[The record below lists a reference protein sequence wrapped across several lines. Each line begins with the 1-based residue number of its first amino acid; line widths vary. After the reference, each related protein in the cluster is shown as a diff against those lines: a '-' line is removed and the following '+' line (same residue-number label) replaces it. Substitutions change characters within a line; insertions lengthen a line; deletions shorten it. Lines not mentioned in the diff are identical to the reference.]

1 MKRIIRLTLLSLL
14 MLTAIITAGCSNDTE
29 KYNTLRMES
38 YKIAEESL
46 AIVKKPYPANANTDS
61 LKLEV
66 AKKDLKQLEKNKE
79 TVQNNLSQ
87 METIAKKDTKL
98 ASDYQKAKAETLDK
112 IVEYIKINNGDIKE
126 FNRRI
131 NKNK

>member
-1 MKRIIRLTLLSLL
+1 MNKIIRLTLISIML
-14 MLTAIITAGCSNDTE
+14 LTAIITAGCSNDTE

-46 AIVKKPYPANANTDS
+46 AILRKPFPANVNTDS
-61 LKLEV
+61 LKLE
-66 AKKDLKQLEKNKE
+66 ASKEKIKQLEKNKE
-79 TVQNNLSQ
+79 TVQNNISQ

-98 ASDYQKAKAETLDK
+98 AADYQKAKAETLDK
-112 IVEYIKINNGDIKE
+112 IVEYIRIKNSDIKE
-126 FNRRI
+126 LNRRI